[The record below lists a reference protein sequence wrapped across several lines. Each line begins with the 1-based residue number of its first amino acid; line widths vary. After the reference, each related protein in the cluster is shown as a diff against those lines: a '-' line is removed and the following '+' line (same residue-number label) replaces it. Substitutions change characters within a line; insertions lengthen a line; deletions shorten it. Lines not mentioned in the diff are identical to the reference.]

1 MRFTSLLQT
10 VVRPSAV
17 LLAVLV
23 GQPRTVTSAAAQTAA
38 LSAALPPK
46 PEFKHHR
53 KITTV
58 YAPER
63 DTTAVSVVLAKGK
76 YVLWTQRPR
85 VTVAYEYPGT
95 TPPTGMAA
103 SAMLIEFRTQEPQA
117 ATTNRLTI
125 TGEGG
130 EGGEPPVRIEEVASM
145 SRLEAH
151 AFTHDHRMTFVVPA
165 EDAVRILAARQVA
178 LEVGGVVVRL
188 KEEQL
193 QAWRELAWQM
203 GVWEQ

>member
-1 MRFTSLLQT
+1 MSLLQAA
-10 VVRPSAV
+10 VRPTL
-17 LLAVLV
+17 LLAALV
-23 GQPRTVTSAAAQTAA
+23 THPLTVTSAAAQTAA

-58 YAPER
+58 YAAER
-63 DTTAVSVVLAKGK
+63 DTTTVAVVLAKGK
-76 YVLWTQRPR
+76 YFLWTQRPK
-85 VTVAYEYPGT
+85 VTVAYQYPGAMA
-95 TPPTGMAA
+95 PTGLAA

-117 ATTNRLTI
+117 AATNRLTI
-125 TGEGG
+125 TGEGAG
-130 EGGEPPVRIEEVASM
+130 DGEPPIRIEEVAST

-151 AFTHDHRMTFVVPA
+151 AFTNDHRMTFVMPA
-165 EDAVRILAARQVA
+165 EDAVRILAARHVA

-188 KEEQL
+188 KEEQI

-203 GVWEQ
+203 GAWGR